1 MKFTFLGTRGS
12 YPISKKGNKKYG
24 GSTPCVEIIDK
35 KERLIIDA
43 GTGILNI
50 DFDFYFKASRIDILL
65 THLHMDHIQGLG
77 FFKPL
82 FIPGKEIHIWGPAGI
97 NSTLQSRLNRF
108 LSPPIFPLPLRD
120 IPSNLIIHEIG
131 NSNFSIGTF
140 NITSEFVI
148 HPGPTV
154 GYRIE
159 KDGRS
164 LVYIPDHEPMIGSL
178 KLFKENKWISGFD
191 LANNA
196 DILIHD
202 NQYSDQEYMIKIG
215 WGHSSSS
222 HVIEFAEKTNIKKL
236 FMFHHDPEHSDVI
249 LNNILAHA
257 KSQITG
263 NLKVKLASQGKTYTV
278 K

>member
-12 YPISKKGNKKYG
+12 YPTSKKGNKKYG
-24 GSTPCVEIIDK
+24 GSTPCIEVKDNDN
-35 KERLIIDA
+35 RLILDA

-82 FIPGKEIHIWGPAGI
+82 FIPNKEIHIWGPGGT
-97 NSTLQSRLNRF
+97 SSSLKSKLNRF

-120 IPSNLIIHEIG
+120 IPSNLTIHEIG
-131 NSNFSIGTF
+131 NSDFSIGPF
-140 NITSEFVI
+140 KIKSRFVI

-159 KDGRS
+159 KDKNS
-164 LVYIPDHEPMIGSL
+164 LVYLPDHEPMIGSK
-178 KLFKENKWISGFD
+178 KLYKENKWISGYFLSKD
-191 LANNA
+191 A

-202 NQYSDQEYMIKIG
+202 AQYTDEEYQKKIG
-215 WGHSSSS
+215 WGHSSTS
-222 HVIEFAEKTNIKKL
+222 HILELAQRANIKNL
-236 FMFHHDPEHSDVI
+236 FMFHHDPEHSDE
-249 LNNILAHA
+249 
-257 KSQITG
+257 
-263 NLKVKLASQGKTYTV
+263 KLSEMLRNSKDKCDKDIKIRVATQGKSYNV